1 MRGKSGAKV
10 WTEFYPYVK
19 LYEDEGQKFCSGKVY
34 QLEGQN
40 TMSRMYVSLWNL
52 LHCQQGIL
60 LNQSLSRFL
69 NHEH

>member
-1 MRGKSGAKV
+1 MRVKWGQKLRFRI
-10 WTEFYPYVK
+10 ELYVK
-19 LYEDEGQKFCSGKVY
+19 LYEDEGQKFSSGKVY